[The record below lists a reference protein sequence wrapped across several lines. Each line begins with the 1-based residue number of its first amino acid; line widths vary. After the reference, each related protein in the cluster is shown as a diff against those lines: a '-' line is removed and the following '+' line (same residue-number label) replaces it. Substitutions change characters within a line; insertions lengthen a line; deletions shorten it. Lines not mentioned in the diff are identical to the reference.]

1 MEELTCGA
9 ADTLSICHTVNCS
22 HTTTTVSSRHCS
34 LRVNLL
40 FLTLLM
46 FHSESA
52 ELLILSVT

>member
-1 MEELTCGA
+1 MQELTCGA
-9 ADTLSICHTVNCS
+9 ADTICHTVNCS
-22 HTTTTVSSRHCS
+22 HITTVSSRHCS